1 MTRFER
7 EWEDQT
13 RPIDRVSTDTGRQ
26 LDRLRQGRCDRY
38 LLRELRET
46 DSWLRRC
53 KAYIRIFID
62 LSLLALT
69 LTRLQP
75 WLNTWHYTFIQI
87 SIFNGIGIEQ
97 ARDSRLDSRTGWEL
111 LKEMAHREV
120 ALFTLQKEDLWTDDR
135 LNSRADDRD
144 RCERSTYTYVYA
156 ADPLP
161 YFAWIFASSFP
172 YVSFLIKELEEA
184 FRFTKM
190 PYETD
195 SDSNKGFA
203 NKQLS

>member
-120 ALFTLQKEDLWTDDR
+120 ALFTERRFVDRWPVEQPSRWPRQMRAEHLHLCVCCRPFALFR
-135 LNSRADDRD
+135 LNIR
-144 RCERSTYTYVYA
+144 
-156 ADPLP
+156 
-161 YFAWIFASSFP
+161 IFISLCIFP
-172 YVSFLIKELEEA
+172 YQRAWRGLPLH
-184 FRFTKM
+184 
-190 PYETD
+190 
-195 SDSNKGFA
+195 
-203 NKQLS
+203 